1 MNMLKQFAE
10 ELKAQKL
17 LLEISIEDIYEKTR
31 IDKKYLEAMENG
43 DFEIMPQVYM
53 RAFIRKY
60 AEAVNLDPNEAILKY
75 DAARSGKLFETVSS
89 DDMNDNSDDEVDN
102 EKQGRQSP
110 NNVSETKVNPIII
123 LGFVILI
130 VLSFA
135 SYFVFFDSDNEE
147 IIVEKPIEEILSER
161 GDSTETLR
169 FEINQEELDAQ
180 AKMENMFSNQDS
192 LVLKINAVD
201 TVWIQIMTDQGK
213 QVEYI
218 LHPKRS
224 KTIKAKSKIDIL
236 IGNTGGVEFL
246 LNDKKIDFVGK
257 KGEIKSV
264 IIDSRGLRFPQ
275 NKEIITNE

>member
-1 MNMLKQFAE
+1 MLKQFAE

-89 DDMNDNSDDEVDN
+89 DDMNDNSDDDVDN

-130 VLSFA
+130 VLSVA

-224 KTIKAKSKIDIL
+224 KTIKAKSKFDIL

>member
-1 MNMLKQFAE
+1 MLKQFAE

>member
-1 MNMLKQFAE
+1 MLKQFAE

-89 DDMNDNSDDEVDN
+89 DDMNDNSDDDVDN

-224 KTIKAKSKIDIL
+224 KTIKAKSKFDIL